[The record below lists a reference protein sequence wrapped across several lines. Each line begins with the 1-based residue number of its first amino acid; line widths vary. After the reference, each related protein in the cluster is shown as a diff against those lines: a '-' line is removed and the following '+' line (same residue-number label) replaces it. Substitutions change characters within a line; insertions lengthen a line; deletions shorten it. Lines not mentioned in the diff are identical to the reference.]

1 MKELK
6 MVQEYSPKIL
16 AMCCRWCSYAGADLA
31 GSMRLQYPP
40 EVRILLVPCTGRVDL
55 IHLLKAFELGYDAV
69 FVSGCH
75 EGDCHY
81 LAGNIRAQKR
91 VNKLK
96 KDLLAMGI
104 EPERLEMFHV
114 SSGEGPKFATVCRE
128 MAERVQRLG
137 PSPVKRQAQA
147 AEPEPSTIIATVG

>member
-1 MKELK
+1 
-6 MVQEYSPKIL
+6 MVQEYSLKIIGFL
-16 AMCCRWCSYAGADLA
+16 CRWCSYAAADLA
-31 GSMRLQYPP
+31 GTMRLQYPP

-81 LAGNIRAQKR
+81 LAGNIRAKKR

-96 KDLLAMGI
+96 KDLEAMGL

-137 PSPVKRQAQA
+137 PSPVKRQTQA
-147 AEPEPSTIIATVG
+147 AEPKPSPIIATIG